1 MLNIEKYKDE
11 ILKKYNKRLENTD
24 EGRYSEQLANAIFDV
39 FCHDRHRREMEN
51 VVEWAFR
58 EYEEPILTDEAKA
71 YLKAIIEPA
80 ECTKISKHL
89 SSSYTY
95 ELRIYDK
102 VDYILIACSKDTK
115 LYEYFKNMQDYKIYT
130 PEELGLC

>member
-1 MLNIEKYKDE
+1 MLNIEKYKEE
-11 ILKKYNKRLENTD
+11 ILKKYNDSLKKSD
-24 EGRYSEQLANAIFDV
+24 GDRYSTILAYAIFYV

-51 VVEWAFR
+51 VAEWAFR

-80 ECTKISKHL
+80 GCTKISKHL
-89 SSSYTY
+89 SSSYRY

-102 VDYILIACSKDTK
+102 DDYILIACSKDTK
-115 LYEYFKNMQDYKIYT
+115 LYEYFKNMEDFKIYT
-130 PEELGLC
+130 PEELGL